1 MLEIKNIEKSYKNF
15 HLGKINLNLEPGY
28 IMGLIGENGAG
39 KTTLMK
45 ILLNLVR
52 AEKGTVSV
60 FGMDH
65 DKEELKIKDRIGFVF
80 EENPYYE
87 NLKPS
92 QIATILSLAYSR
104 WDWNH
109 YRDLVKQFGLSEK
122 PLGKLSKGQKMIFSF
137 IVALSHHAELLLLD
151 EPTAGLDPVVRR
163 EFLNELHNYLAGGDR
178 SVFFSTHITSDLEQ
192 VADKI
197 AFLHKGKILF
207 SEDVDELSS
216 TYHLVRAEKSL
227 LTKLDLIGYE
237 EKKTHAIG
245 VYEGDR
251 SDLET
256 LPCSVESASLED
268 IMYFAT
274 RGRHV

>member
-15 HLGKINLNLEPGY
+15 HLGPVSLHLEPGY

-52 AEKGTVSV
+52 AENGEVKI
-60 FGMDH
+60 FGKDH
-65 DKEELKIKDRIGFVF
+65 VKEEIKIKDRIGFVF

-92 QIATILSLAYSR
+92 QVAKILSLAYSR
-104 WDWNH
+104 WDWNY
-109 YRDLVKQFGLSEK
+109 YRDLVKLFDLSEK
-122 PLGKLSKGQKMIFSF
+122 PLGKLSKGQRMIFSF
-137 IVALSHHAELLLLD
+137 IVALSHQAELLLLD

-163 EFLNELHNYLAGGDR
+163 EFLNELRNYLAGGDR

-207 SEDVDELSS
+207 NEDVDELNSK
-216 TYHLVRAEKSL
+216 YHLVRAEKSL

-245 VYEGDR
+245 VYEGER

-256 LPCSVESASLED
+256 LPCSVEPATLED

-274 RGRHV
+274 RGSHV